1 GPSFSKENEERTT
14 TSIVADTLLN
24 HSSQPIE
31 GPTQVDR
38 LERHKHLNATGDHW
52 ASFSART
59 TLPRTPA
66 SNSRSITTRA
76 PSISTIT
83 PELPVLT
90 DVGAGRRTT
99 RASRIAGVFA
109 AARARRPRRPA
120 LSSNPRRRS
129 SDPHHASV
137 TALYGRPSV
146 NSRSV
151 LPLSFHSRNRSAQIR
166 CVSVMQPSIAR
177 SGRPEKNGAHAPDT
191 QMKPVAR
198 SASIRSRTWAAPLKQ
213 A

>member
-38 LERHKHLNATGDHW
+38 LERHEHLNATGDHW

-76 PSISTIT
+76 PSISMIT

-90 DVGAGRRTT
+90 DVGVGRRTT
-99 RASRIAGVFA
+99 RASRIGGVFA
-109 AARARRPRRPA
+109 AVRAGTTSTP
-120 LSSNPRRRS
+120 SSTRDKRTP
-129 SDPHHASV
+129 
-137 TALYGRPSV
+137 
-146 NSRSV
+146 
-151 LPLSFHSRNRSAQIR
+151 
-166 CVSVMQPSIAR
+166 
-177 SGRPEKNGAHAPDT
+177 
-191 QMKPVAR
+191 
-198 SASIRSRTWAAPLKQ
+198 SASKSRGSSPATRRHRAVSPFRGRAPGSRYC
-213 A
+213 